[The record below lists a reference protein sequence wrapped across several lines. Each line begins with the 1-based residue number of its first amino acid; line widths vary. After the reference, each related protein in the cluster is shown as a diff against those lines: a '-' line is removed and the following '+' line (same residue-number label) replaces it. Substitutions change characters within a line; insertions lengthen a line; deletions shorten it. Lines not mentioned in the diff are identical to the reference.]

1 MNLRRGR
8 ELEEYAIDLPCSL
21 RDEGK
26 EERRIDL
33 EKAIRLYEIYLA
45 AGRPGEREL
54 LKSELLQ
61 RERSGEGGL
70 ASEPYKGRS
79 HSGRGS

>member
-54 LKSELLQ
+54 LKSDF
-61 RERSGEGGL
+61 EGDT
-70 ASEPYKGRS
+70 GRD
-79 HSGRGS
+79 GMLRMRRG